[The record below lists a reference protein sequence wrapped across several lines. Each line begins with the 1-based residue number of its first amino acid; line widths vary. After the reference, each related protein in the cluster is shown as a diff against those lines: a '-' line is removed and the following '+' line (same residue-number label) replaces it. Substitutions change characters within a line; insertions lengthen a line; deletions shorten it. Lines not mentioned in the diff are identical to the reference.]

1 VLHSASFHIAVG
13 QETDQ
18 SVKLGVVG
26 EKSRCDD
33 PERGAEPA
41 DVTLCSAKLPQL
53 SVCPDGERIIVV
65 CDPSVNAF

>member
-41 DVTLCSAKLPQL
+41 DGKMTPFAQLNCHSFRFAQMAKGLLWSATL
-53 SVCPDGERIIVV
+53 R
-65 CDPSVNAF
+65 